1 MHGQYTGLIATT
13 VVLCSGK
20 AGAQMEEA
28 GAEEGPQAKQPKLEP
43 AAEATGAQQQAAAEA
58 DASGAAAAASGV
70 GDAGGSL
77 SDMPAL
83 SQRM

>member
-1 MHGQYTGLIATT
+1 
-13 VVLCSGK
+13 
-20 AGAQMEEA
+20 MEDA
-28 GAEEGPQAKQPKLEP
+28 VPEEGPQAKQPKLEP
-43 AAEATGAQQQAAAEA
+43 TADQASGVQQQAAAEA

>member
-1 MHGQYTGLIATT
+1 
-13 VVLCSGK
+13 
-20 AGAQMEEA
+20 MEEA
-28 GAEEGPQAKQPKLEP
+28 ASGEEPQAKQPKIEP
-43 AAEATGAQQQAAAEA
+43 AADQTAGAQQQAAAEA

-83 SQRM
+83 TQRM

>member
-1 MHGQYTGLIATT
+1 
-13 VVLCSGK
+13 
-20 AGAQMEEA
+20 MEDA

-43 AAEATGAQQQAAAEA
+43 AADQGTGAQQQAAAEA

-83 SQRM
+83 SQRMYASHKASHEDQS